1 MAMAILTWD
10 LPPQERMAAY
20 QEKARTDWIPSVL
33 RQPGVKEFR
42 GLRNALHI
50 SPHAMSITEYDRF
63 ASALKFI
70 ETEDFARVMEEMR
83 AAGCTNIT
91 VQLWDVSP
99 LIPEPIRP
107 TGG

>member
-10 LPPQERMAAY
+10 LPPQEQMAVY
-20 QEKARTDWIPSVL
+20 NEKARTDWIPTAV

-42 GLRNALHI
+42 ALRNAFHA
-50 SPHAMSITEYDRF
+50 SPHAMSITEYDSL
-63 ASALKFI
+63 AAALKFI
-70 ETEDFARVMEEMR
+70 ETEDFARVMEGLR

-99 LIPEPIRP
+99 LVPEPIRP
-107 TGG
+107 GS

>member
-1 MAMAILTWD
+1 MALAILTWD
-10 LPPQERMAAY
+10 LPPQEQMAAY
-20 QEKARTDWIPSVL
+20 AEKARTEWIPTVL

-42 GLRNALHI
+42 GLRNAFHA
-50 SPHAMSITEYDRF
+50 SPHAMAITEYDSL

-70 ETEDFARVMEEMR
+70 ETEEYVRLMESMR

-99 LIPEPIRP
+99 VTPEPIRP
-107 TGG
+107 GG

>member
-10 LPPQERMAAY
+10 LPPQEQMAVY
-20 QEKARTDWIPSVL
+20 NEKARTDWIPTAV

-42 GLRNALHI
+42 ALRNAFHA
-50 SPHAMSITEYDRF
+50 SPQAMSITEYDSL
-63 ASALKFI
+63 AAALKFI
-70 ETEDFARVMEEMR
+70 ETEDFARVMEGLR

-99 LIPEPIRP
+99 VVPEPIRP
-107 TGG
+107 GS

>member
-1 MAMAILTWD
+1 MALAIVTWD
-10 LPPQERMAAY
+10 LPPQEKMAAY
-20 QEKARTDWIPSVL
+20 EEKARTDWIPTVV

-42 GLRNALHI
+42 GLRNALRT
-50 SPHAMSITEYDRF
+50 SPHVMSITEYDSL

-70 ETEDFARVMEEMR
+70 ETEDFARVMEGLR

-99 LIPEPIRP
+99 VIPEPIRP
-107 TGG
+107 GG

>member
-10 LPPQERMAAY
+10 LPPQEQMAAY
-20 QEKARTDWIPSVL
+20 NEQARTDWIPTVL

-42 GLRNALHI
+42 GLRNAFHT
-50 SPHAMSITEYDRF
+50 SPHTMAITEYDSL

-70 ETEDFARVMEEMR
+70 ETEDFVRVMEGLR

-99 LIPEPIRP
+99 VTPEPIRP
-107 TGG
+107 TGS